1 MIAREIIRTIL
12 EIAAVC
18 LLIYGFMHEDELVRF
33 ENRVFIIVKALWKS
47 RKAARVASATHTG
60 QTTQTKAKPQ
70 NQGVYSNV
78 RRFPDGK
85 PITRRRRK

>member
-1 MIAREIIRTIL
+1 MEKELIRTVM

-18 LLIYGFMHEDELVRF
+18 LLIYGFVHEDELVRF
-33 ENRVFIIVKALWKS
+33 EDRVFRIVKALWKS
-47 RKAARVASATHTG
+47 RKDARVASETHAG

-85 PITRRRRK
+85 PISRRRRK